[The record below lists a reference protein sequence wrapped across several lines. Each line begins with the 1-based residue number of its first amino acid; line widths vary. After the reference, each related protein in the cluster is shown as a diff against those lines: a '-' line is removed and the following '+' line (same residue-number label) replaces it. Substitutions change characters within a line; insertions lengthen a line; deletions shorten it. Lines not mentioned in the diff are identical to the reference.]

1 MQNDEMVI
9 LSFKQ
14 WFSLEI
20 LGKMGY
26 FEKEVRLTSLILFKR
41 GDFCCMTQLL
51 DGKNILIMGVAND
64 RSIAWAIA
72 QSLAAQGAR
81 LAFTFEN
88 ERVEER
94 VRKLADTIPNSVVLP
109 CNVTVDAEI
118 ETLASA
124 VREHFGVLH
133 GLVHS
138 IAFAK
143 TEELEGLFVGTSR
156 EGFALAHDIS
166 AYSLVAVA
174 QRMYPLMTEG
184 GSIMTMTYLGAERAM
199 KNYNVMGVAKA
210 ALEASV
216 RYLAN
221 DLGQYNVRVNAI
233 SAGPIRTLAA
243 KGIKDFNSILR
254 TVEEKAPMRRT
265 TEVAEVGDTAMFL
278 MSHLSRGIT
287 GEVIYVDNGYHI
299 VGV

>member
-1 MQNDEMVI
+1 MSGL
-9 LSFKQ
+9 LS
-14 WFSLEI
+14 
-20 LGKMGY
+20 
-26 FEKEVRLTSLILFKR
+26 
-41 GDFCCMTQLL
+41 
-51 DGKNILIMGVAND
+51 GKNIVVMGVAND

-72 QSLAAQGAR
+72 RSLKSQGAN
-81 LAFTFEN
+81 LAFTYES

-94 VRKLADTIPNSVVLP
+94 VRKLTETMPGSLVLP
-109 CNVTVDAEI
+109 CNVTSDEDIDRLADA
-118 ETLASA
+118 L
-124 VREHFGVLH
+124 RESFGVLH
-133 GLVHS
+133 GVVHS

-143 TEELEGLFVGTSR
+143 TDELEGMYVNTSR
-156 EGFALAHDIS
+156 AGFALAHDIS
-166 AYSLVAVA
+166 VYSLTAVA
-174 QRMYPLMTEG
+174 RKLYPLMTEG

-199 KNYNVMGVAKA
+199 PNYNVMGVAKA

-216 RYLAN
+216 RYLAA
-221 DLGQYNVRVNAI
+221 DLGPYNIRVNAI

-254 TVEEKAPMRRT
+254 QVEEKAPLRRT
-265 TEVAEVGDTAMFL
+265 TDAEEVGDTAMFL

>member
-1 MQNDEMVI
+1 M
-9 LSFKQ
+9 S
-14 WFSLEI
+14 
-20 LGKMGY
+20 
-26 FEKEVRLTSLILFKR
+26 
-41 GDFCCMTQLL
+41 QLL
-51 DGKNILIMGVAND
+51 AGKNILVMGVAND

-94 VRKLADTIPNSVVLP
+94 VRKLADTIPNSLILP
-109 CNVTVDAEI
+109 CNVTVDEEI
-118 ETLASA
+118 DTLATM

-143 TEELEGLFVGTSR
+143 TEELEGLFVDTSR
-156 EGFALAHDIS
+156 AGFALAQDIS
-166 AYSLVAVA
+166 AFSLVAVA
-174 QRMYPLMTEG
+174 QKLYPLMTEG

-210 ALEASV
+210 SLEASV
-216 RYLAN
+216 RYLAS
-221 DLGQYNVRVNAI
+221 DLGQFGVRVNAI

-254 TVEEKAPMRRT
+254 QVEEKAPLRKT

-278 MSHLSRGIT
+278 MSPLSRGIT
-287 GEVIYVDNGYHI
+287 GEVIYVDGGYHI

>member
-1 MQNDEMVI
+1 
-9 LSFKQ
+9 
-14 WFSLEI
+14 
-20 LGKMGY
+20 MG
-26 FEKEVRLTSLILFKR
+26 
-41 GDFCCMTQLL
+41 QLL
-51 DGKNILIMGVAND
+51 DGKNILVMGIAND

-72 QSLAAQGAR
+72 QSLASQGAR
-81 LAFTFEN
+81 LAFTYEN

-94 VRKLADTIPNSVVLP
+94 VRKLAETLPNSPIVLP

-118 ETLASA
+118 ESLAGA
-124 VREHFGVLH
+124 LKEHFGTLH
-133 GLVHS
+133 GFVHS

-143 TEELEGLFVGTSR
+143 GEELDGLYVDTSR
-156 EGFALAHDIS
+156 DGFALAHDIS

-174 QRMYPLMTEG
+174 QRVYPLMTEG
-184 GSIMTMTYLGAERAM
+184 GSIMAMTYLGAERAM

-210 ALEASV
+210 ALEASI

-221 DLGQYNVRVNAI
+221 DLGQFNIRVNGI

-254 TVEEKAPMRRT
+254 QVEEKAPLRRT
-265 TEVAEVGDTAMFL
+265 TETAEVGDTAMFL
-278 MSHLSRGIT
+278 MSNLSRGIT

>member
-1 MQNDEMVI
+1 MSGL
-9 LSFKQ
+9 LS
-14 WFSLEI
+14 
-20 LGKMGY
+20 GM
-26 FEKEVRLTSLILFKR
+26 
-41 GDFCCMTQLL
+41 
-51 DGKNILIMGVAND
+51 NIVVMGVAND

-72 QSLAAQGAR
+72 RSLAEQGAN
-81 LAFTFEN
+81 LAFTYES

-94 VRKLADTIPNSVVLP
+94 VRRLVEAMPGSLVLP
-109 CNVTVDAEI
+109 CNVTVDDDI
-118 ETLASA
+118 DRLADA
-124 VREHFGVLH
+124 LREQFGVLH
-133 GLVHS
+133 GIVHS

-143 TEELEGLFVGTSR
+143 TDELEGMYVNTSR
-156 EGFALAHDIS
+156 EGFAQAHDIS
-166 AYSLVAVA
+166 AYSLTAVA
-174 QRMYPLMTEG
+174 QRLHPLMTEG

-199 KNYNVMGVAKA
+199 PNYNVMGVAKA

-216 RYLAN
+216 RYLAA
-221 DLGQYNVRVNAI
+221 DLGPYNIRVNAI

-254 TVEEKAPMRRT
+254 QVEERAPLRRT
-265 TEVAEVGDTAMFL
+265 TDAAEVGDTAMFL

>member
-1 MQNDEMVI
+1 M
-9 LSFKQ
+9 S
-14 WFSLEI
+14 
-20 LGKMGY
+20 
-26 FEKEVRLTSLILFKR
+26 
-41 GDFCCMTQLL
+41 QLL
-51 DGKNILIMGVAND
+51 EGKNILVMGVAND

-81 LAFTFEN
+81 LAFTYES

-94 VRKLADTIPNSVVLP
+94 VRKLATTIPNSLILP

-118 ETLASA
+118 DTLADA
-124 VREHFGVLH
+124 LREQFGVLH
-133 GLVHS
+133 GFVHS
-138 IAFAK
+138 IAFAR
-143 TEELEGLFVGTSR
+143 TEELEGLYVDTSR
-156 EGFALAHDIS
+156 DGFALAHDIS
-166 AYSLVAVA
+166 AYSLTAVA
-174 QRMYPLMTEG
+174 RRVYSLMTEG

-210 ALEASV
+210 ALEASI

-221 DLGQYNVRVNAI
+221 DLGQYGIRVNGI

-254 TVEEKAPMRRT
+254 QVEEKAPLRRT
-265 TEVAEVGDTAMFL
+265 TETAEVGDTAMFL

-287 GEVIYVDNGYHI
+287 GEVIHVDNGYHI
-299 VGV
+299 IGV